1 MRTAIAT
8 CATDNPCSVARG
20 RSTSTRSSGRPG
32 VYLTCTSCTP
42 GVHGPLS
49 AQSAPAYV
57 IDPSSPSNIQI
68 AKLELALGA
77 PANAVYRAS
86 ATEPP
91 TFSTPLAQGESVN
104 FGQGASPSVG
114 KKFCWRAELTPDP
127 GTTQLLLGLQWSLQ
141 LSPSP

>member
-1 MRTAIAT
+1 MPTRPALVRGAPVSR
-8 CATDNPCSVARG
+8 CA
-20 RSTSTRSSGRPG
+20 
-32 VYLTCTSCTP
+32 
-42 GVHGPLS
+42 PLS
-49 AQSAPAYV
+49 IDSVPPSVLPAYV

-114 KKFCWRAELTPDP
+114 KKFRWRAELTPDP